1 MALTLR
7 YELSWDFFEGSR
19 VGLGKQDNIGAF
31 VPPILPSWFNFG
43 STHCLLVP
51 KTVTLVDHMSNL
63 KPPMMA
69 MLSMVYLCFVSVGYS
84 SLHNVSSFR
93 ACCNLLASLSGYQ
106 YTRRAWKKEVME
118 LLLDPNFFQMDISC
132 IGSWRTIIDNLM
144 TQDNT
149 SFKELMTRVA
159 GLSQS
164 ASINIFANREQVH
177 CLLCYF
183 RFIMVPCFLV
193 LNLLF
198 DVFVDFVG
206 NGTTRSTF
214 EETVIHNFL

>member
-1 MALTLR
+1 M
-7 YELSWDFFEGSR
+7 
-19 VGLGKQDNIGAF
+19 K
-31 VPPILPSWFNFG
+31 
-43 STHCLLVP
+43 
-51 KTVTLVDHMSNL
+51 
-63 KPPMMA
+63 A

-177 CLLCYF
+177 CLLCYLDSQWF
-183 RFIMVPCFLV
+183 FGFLV
-193 LNLLF
+193 FTLLF
-198 DVFVDFVG
+198 NVFADFVG

-214 EETVIHNFL
+214 KETVIHNFL

>member
-1 MALTLR
+1 MATI
-7 YELSWDFFEGSR
+7 LS
-19 VGLGKQDNIGAF
+19 
-31 VPPILPSWFNFG
+31 
-43 STHCLLVP
+43 T
-51 KTVTLVDHMSNL
+51 
-63 KPPMMA
+63 
-69 MLSMVYLCFVSVGYS
+69 VYLCFVFAVYFSP
-84 SLHNVSSFR
+84 HNVSSFR

-164 ASINIFANREQVH
+164 ASINIFANRELVH
-177 CLLCYF
+177 RLLCLLRLIF
-183 RFIMVPCFLV
+183 F
-193 LNLLF
+193 LLF
-198 DVFVDFVG
+198 VFWC
-206 NGTTRSTF
+206 
-214 EETVIHNFL
+214 LM

>member
-1 MALTLR
+1 M
-7 YELSWDFFEGSR
+7 
-19 VGLGKQDNIGAF
+19 
-31 VPPILPSWFNFG
+31 P
-43 STHCLLVP
+43 
-51 KTVTLVDHMSNL
+51 
-63 KPPMMA
+63 
-69 MLSMVYLCFVSVGYS
+69 
-84 SLHNVSSFR
+84 SFR

-177 CLLCYF
+177 CTLLMPFCTHF
-183 RFIMVPCFLV
+183 VIVLCFFLC
-193 LNLLF
+193 LICGLTFLLLF
-198 DVFVDFVG
+198 VFIG
-206 NGTTRSTF
+206 NGATRSTS
-214 EETVIHNFL
+214 

>member
-1 MALTLR
+1 
-7 YELSWDFFEGSR
+7 
-19 VGLGKQDNIGAF
+19 
-31 VPPILPSWFNFG
+31 
-43 STHCLLVP
+43 
-51 KTVTLVDHMSNL
+51 MSNL
-63 KPPMMA
+63 ETIMA
-69 MLSMVYLCFVSVGYS
+69 AILNTVYLRFVFAVYS
-84 SLHNVSSFR
+84 SPHNVPSFR

-177 CLLCYF
+177 CPLCHFRLILLWF
-183 RFIMVPCFLV
+183 F
-193 LNLLF
+193 
-198 DVFVDFVG
+198 VF
-206 NGTTRSTF
+206 
-214 EETVIHNFL
+214 

>member
-1 MALTLR
+1 MVCFSPSGTVRLVSPWIECQIWRPSLTAI
-7 YELSWDFFEGSR
+7 F
-19 VGLGKQDNIGAF
+19 
-31 VPPILPSWFNFG
+31 
-43 STHCLLVP
+43 ST
-51 KTVTLVDHMSNL
+51 
-63 KPPMMA
+63 
-69 MLSMVYLCFVSVGYS
+69 VYLYFVFAVYFSP
-84 SLHNVSSFR
+84 HNVLSFR

-164 ASINIFANREQVH
+164 ASINIFANRELVH
-177 CLLCYF
+177 FLLYLF
-183 RFIMVPCFLV
+183 RLILFWFFVFWYLICGLTFL
-193 LNLLF
+193 LLF
-198 DVFVDFVG
+198 VW
-206 NGTTRSTF
+206 
-214 EETVIHNFL
+214 